1 MNRTIFETRQR
12 AEELLKE
19 AIAIWRQGAQSD
31 ALEGLEEDP
40 VFFLLMSALA
50 YQANN
55 FDSELERL
63 KTDVLEDYLHTL
75 RPYGLGHAIPAVAVV
90 KAPLQA
96 NIAELNVNAN
106 NLFTLGN
113 TGYTFMPLLAT
124 KAVNLSIQSIVR
136 LDGRRWKVS
145 LKSPHII
152 SDLSYFSFAI
162 KDSIFSTLSVSIKG
176 KVLPLIS
183 PWQYADLPFNECF
196 SVDNLLYNRQQVF
209 NPTPIGLDLFAQQNI
224 RVYHVRP
231 CNLKRFLPTE
241 TDQLELV
248 FEFSEITDTFVFD
261 KSKLVLNV
269 LFLANVKQNTVNLSA
284 KNPVF
289 RVDSNHFLHLLR
301 PTEEQL
307 FGNVQIDIRH
317 VAADRFNLGSL
328 LRLLQS
334 LIDKYDTDFYAF
346 QALEEWNG
354 DRTMAQLRN
363 ILAKLAEKV
372 RNNEN
377 SLQSGIYLMLHR
389 PQISSQENMSVA
401 VNYLTT
407 DGARVNSF
415 LTRESVLQ
423 AAYGFDNNQ
432 IALIAPPTPGY
443 DEVDKEK
450 AKDELA
456 RYYMTTQDR
465 IVTPSDIKH
474 FCLAELMARY
484 GIGKELIK
492 SISIGHRPQQV
503 YRGCGYEIVVDILLT
518 DNTFIKRNF
527 EILIPQVE
535 ILLSKMLQ
543 VRSTNI
549 YPIDVNIQID
559 K

>member
-1 MNRTIFETRQR
+1 MNHTIFETRQR

-19 AIAIWRQGAQSD
+19 AIAIWRQGTQSD

-50 YQANN
+50 YQANS

-96 NIAELNVNAN
+96 NLAELDVKAN

-113 TGYTFMPLLAT
+113 TGYTFMPLLAS
-124 KAVNLSIQSIVR
+124 KAVNLSVQSIVR

-145 LKSPHII
+145 LKSPHLI
-152 SDLSYFSFAI
+152 SDLSYFSFAVS
-162 KDSIFSTLSVSIKG
+162 DSVFSTLSVSIKG
-176 KVLPLIS
+176 KALPLIH

-196 SVDNLLYNRQQVF
+196 SVDNLLYNRRQVF
-209 NPTPIGLDLFAQQNI
+209 NPAPVGLDLFARQNI

-231 CNLKRFLPTE
+231 CNLKRFLPAE
-241 TDQLELV
+241 SDQLELV
-248 FEFSEITDTFVFD
+248 FEFSGITDAFVFD
-261 KSKLVLNV
+261 KSKLTLNV
-269 LFLANVKQNTVNLSA
+269 LFLANVNLHAVTLSA
-284 KNPVF
+284 RNPVF
-289 RVDSNHFLHLLR
+289 RVDSNRFLHLLR

-307 FGNVQIDIRH
+307 FGNVQIDIRR

-346 QALEEWNG
+346 QSLEGWNG
-354 DRTMAQLRN
+354 DRTMAQLRK
-363 ILAKLAEKV
+363 ILAKLAEKA

-389 PQISSQENMSVA
+389 AQASGKENMSVNI
-401 VNYLTT
+401 NYLTT
-407 DGARVNSF
+407 DGARVNSV
-415 LTRESVLQ
+415 LTRESSLQ
-423 AAYGFDNNQ
+423 AAHGFDNSQ
-432 IALIAPPTPGY
+432 VSLIAPPTPGY
-443 DEVDKEK
+443 DEVDKEE
-450 AKDELA
+450 AQDDLT

-465 IVTPSDIKH
+465 IVTPADIKH
-474 FCLAELMARY
+474 FCLTELMARY
-484 GIGKELIK
+484 GIGKELTR
-492 SISIGHRPQQV
+492 SISIGHRPQQTS
-503 YRGCGYEIVVDILLT
+503 RGCGYEIVVDILLA
-518 DNTFIKRNF
+518 DNAFIKRKF
-527 EILIPQVE
+527 EALIPQVE
-535 ILLSKMLQ
+535 ILLGKMLQ

-549 YPIDVNIQID
+549 YPIAVNIQID